1 MVSAAVVTN
10 PSFGVGKR
18 MDIQR
23 EIIRTRD
30 YITLGRLTA
39 VLFEAQRD
47 ISGLSQSRPRYT
59 NSAQA
64 KPGAIPDSMKPFS
77 EKQNVLWQSTTLD
90 WLDGKRGPTVARS
103 RDRKD
108 LLLPQG
114 LTPLPPIPDPCFVPT
129 HALSVCPKGS
139 DGCSGCMAPRIPQ
152 KLTGC
157 PIVGDRVTHKITERD
172 GHVWGILHP
181 ILALSVV
188 VFGPDGL
195 GHFTNIRC
203 GLDQSEHTHMALL
216 LDDDLNAFF
225 VGGSFA

>member
-1 MVSAAVVTN
+1 MPASAAIVAKPTFAV
-10 PSFGVGKR
+10 SQR
-18 MDIQR
+18 MEIQKQT
-23 EIIRTRD
+23 IRTRD

-47 ISGLSQSRPRYT
+47 ITGLSQSRPRYT
-59 NSAQA
+59 NTAQA
-64 KPGAIPDSMKPFS
+64 NQLPEHMKPFS

-90 WLDGKRGPTVARS
+90 WLDGKRGPMVARS

-114 LTPLPPIPDPCFVPT
+114 LTPLPPIPDPRFVSD
-129 HALSVCPKGS
+129 HALSVCPRGK
-139 DGCSGCMAPRIPQ
+139 DGCSGCMAPRIAQ

-157 PIVGDRVTHKITERD
+157 PIVGDRVKHKITERN

-203 GLDQSEHTHMALL
+203 GVDQSDHTHMALL
-216 LDDDLNAFF
+216 IDDDLNAFF
-225 VGGSFA
+225 VGGSFQ